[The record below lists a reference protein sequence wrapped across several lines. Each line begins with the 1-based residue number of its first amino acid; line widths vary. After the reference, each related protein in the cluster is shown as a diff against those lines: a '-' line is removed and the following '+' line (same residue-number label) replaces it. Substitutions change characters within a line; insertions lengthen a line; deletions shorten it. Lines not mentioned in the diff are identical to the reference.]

1 MSITHSSGIASFRP
15 TPVTNDKVQLSF
27 IEAAVKELKTF
38 VDEQR
43 KIQEETEKRI
53 SRLEFDIADV
63 KKKTQTLLSSSLS
76 LKNSVDAFSKEVS
89 SLGDELE
96 ETKKSLEERLFELEK
111 KSLEEKPKAV
121 RASRKK
127 D

>member
-1 MSITHSSGIASFRP
+1 MSITHSSGIASFRA
-15 TPVTNDKVQLSF
+15 TPSTNDKVQLSF
-27 IEAAVKELKTF
+27 IESALKELRLF
-38 VDEQR
+38 VDEQK
-43 KIQEETEKRI
+43 KIQEETGKRI
-53 SRLEFDIADV
+53 SRLELDVSDI

-76 LKNSVDAFSKEVS
+76 LKNSVDSLSKEVS
-89 SLGDELE
+89 SVSDEIE
-96 ETKKSLEERLFELEK
+96 ENKKALEERIFELEK